1 MTQLNKLSTYNH
13 GTVCMNAMHN
23 VKSKSNDEGS
33 IFILILNIKTS
44 RHQLKYLIIINKIG

>member
-1 MTQLNKLSTYNH
+1 
-13 GTVCMNAMHN
+13 MNAMHN

-33 IFILILNIKTS
+33 IFILILNINTS